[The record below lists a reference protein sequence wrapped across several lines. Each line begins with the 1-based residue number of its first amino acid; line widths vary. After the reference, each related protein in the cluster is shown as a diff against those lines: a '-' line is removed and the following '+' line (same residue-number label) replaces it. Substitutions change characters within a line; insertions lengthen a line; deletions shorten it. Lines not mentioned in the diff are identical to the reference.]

1 MARNNL
7 MPLESV
13 LRQLDDE
20 DRSTDFMVE
29 GSDDDLGMD
38 SDSDYDYD
46 STVEGIFNRIMLLF
60 SIVILVQ

>member
-1 MARNNL
+1 

-13 LRQLDDE
+13 PRQLDDE

-46 STVEGIFNRIMLLF
+46 SSVEGIFNRILF